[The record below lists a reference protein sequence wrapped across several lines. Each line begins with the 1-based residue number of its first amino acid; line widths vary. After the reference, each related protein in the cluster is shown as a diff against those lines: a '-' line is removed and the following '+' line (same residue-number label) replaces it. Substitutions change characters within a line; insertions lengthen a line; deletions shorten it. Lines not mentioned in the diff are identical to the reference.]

1 MATFSSFEDAW
12 GASPPMEAVHTQAP
26 MKSFAAGNSPQKS
39 MANGAPQKVYST
51 GEAAEQRDVVLASMM
66 EHSQKQSKE
75 ILRLERMVGSLVQ
88 ENNANRAAAVKPRGG
103 LSVIEITVVVL
114 ALVFIVLVL
123 YLISLVRGLSR

>member
-12 GASPPMEAVHTQAP
+12 GASPAPDVAHTQAP

-51 GEAAEQRDVVLASMM
+51 GEPADQRDMVLASMM

-88 ENNANRAAAVKPRGG
+88 ENNANRAAAAAKPRATM
-103 LSVIEITVVVL
+103 SVMEITMIVL

-123 YLISLVRGLSR
+123 YLISLVRSRL